1 MSVSSPSQET
11 QRNSLYSLAAVGAV
25 LLGILLTMGAY
36 GHFAAVWEQMMSDET
51 ALPRRLLL
59 MLPGATL
66 AGTAVLN
73 ILLSKPLWQ
82 GRGYALTA
90 TLVGNLLATAYLVY
104 LIIRGVPGHPIGI
117 FLALEM
123 SLVILLVSI
132 RAGLVWPALADAN
145 IEKP

>member
-1 MSVSSPSQET
+1 MSDSDSRQDL

-25 LLGILLTMGAY
+25 LLGALLTLGAY
-36 GHFAAVWEQMMSDET
+36 GHFAAVWGQMISEDT

-59 MLPGATL
+59 MLPGVTL
-66 AGTAVLN
+66 AGAAVLN

-82 GRGYALTA
+82 ARGYALTA
-90 TLVGNLLATAYLVY
+90 TLVGNLVATAYLVY
-104 LIIRGVPGHPIGI
+104 LLVRGVPGHPIGI

-145 IEKP
+145 IEKS